1 MNPVP
6 RSITK
11 LVRNEKIA
19 FSRKAQD
26 TLFSGQLTLDD
37 LIGSI
42 LNGWVVKKERDETRK
57 SKFKYTIVG
66 PTLSGKP
73 AYSCG
78 KIVKYGAETQYFII
92 TFHEA
97 R

>member
-6 RSITK
+6 RSIIK

-26 TLFSGQLTLDD
+26 VLFSGRLTLDD
-37 LIGSI
+37 LMSSI
-42 LNGWVVKKERDETRK
+42 LNGSVIKKERDETRK
-57 SKFKYTIVG
+57 SRFKYTIVG
-66 PTLSGKP
+66 PTLSGRLT
-73 AYSCG
+73 YSCG
-78 KIVKYGAETQYFII
+78 KIIKYGTETQYFII